1 VPTLRRLTIA
11 CAIGYP
17 LALVLVVAAS
27 RLIGERWWVT
37 AAALYLPAI
46 GFGLPLPFVAAAA
59 WLWAPRRYVALQA
72 VSLVILIFPVMGLS
86 VGPDRWRA
94 READPV
100 LRVLSLNVGFAA
112 DAVTA
117 VARQATATGADVVLL
132 QDASHGVQGRLAVL
146 LQGWSLRTDGEF
158 VIATRHR
165 IRDVYVPPP
174 LVYENGSGGTPG
186 AGGTGGAH
194 YVHYT
199 LDTPIGPLDVIN
211 VHPTTPRPA
220 IEEIRGNG
228 LRGEILSG
236 RLFSGKAGGAMDW
249 NAFRRNRQ
257 VAGIAARASAC
268 AHPVVIAG
276 DTNLPHASRMLRE
289 HLGRFDD
296 AFVRAGVGFGY
307 TFPANRPWMRI
318 DRILVNRKLVAL
330 KAWVWEAAATDHRG
344 IAATLARR
352 AD

>member
-1 VPTLRRLTIA
+1 VPILRRLSIV
-11 CAIGYP
+11 CAVGYP
-17 LALVLVVAAS
+17 LALVLVVVAF

-37 AAALYLPAI
+37 AAALYLPTI

-59 WLWAPRRYVALQA
+59 WLWAPRRYLALQA
-72 VSLVILIFPVMGLS
+72 VSLAILLFPVMGLG

-94 READPV
+94 PAAGPV

-117 VARQATATGADVVLL
+117 VARQATATGADLVLL
-132 QDASHGVQGRLAVL
+132 QDAGHGVQGRLARL
-146 LQGWSLRTDGEF
+146 LEGWTLRTDGEF

-174 LVYENGSGGTPG
+174 LVYAKGS
-186 AGGTGGAH
+186 GGAH

-199 LDTPIGPLDVIN
+199 LDTPIGSVDVLN

-236 RLFSGKAGGAMDW
+236 RLFLGKAGAAVDW

-257 VAGIAARASAC
+257 VAGIAARAAAS
-268 AHPVVIAG
+268 PNPLIIAG
-276 DTNLPHASRMLRE
+276 DTNLPHQSRMLRE
-289 HLGRFDD
+289 HLGEFDD
-296 AFVRAGVGFGY
+296 VFVRAGVGFGY
-307 TFPANRPWMRI
+307 TFPAKRPWMRI

-330 KAWVWEAAATDHRG
+330 KAWVWDAAASDHRG

-352 AD
+352 AE